1 MQLHD
6 KVVLITGGRRVGG
19 HLARAVAGRGA
30 HVAMSYHTNAAAI
43 EATLADVRSQGVRGL
58 SIQADLRDSR
68 AVEQLVR
75 TTVDEL
81 GRVDVLVNLTSTFTA
96 TPFESLTPA
105 EIEREFASNLLAP
118 SLTAVAVARQMR
130 RQPIIDGMQ
139 GKIVNFADW
148 GVERPYRNFL
158 PYFVAK
164 GGVVTLTLALAVEL
178 APTIAVNAIA
188 PAMIDPPPELTDDD
202 IEAIRMASPLRRIGT
217 PADAVN
223 AVLYLLEGTDF
234 VTGSVLRVDGGRFLG
249 AVADE

>member
-1 MQLHD
+1 MQLRD

-19 HLARAVAGRGA
+19 HLARAVAQRGA
-30 HVAMSYHTNAAAI
+30 HVAMSYHTNSAPV
-43 EATLADVRSQGVRGL
+43 EATLIDVRAQGVRGM
-58 SIQADLRDSR
+58 SIKADLRDS
-68 AVEQLVR
+68 ADVERLVQS
-75 TTVDEL
+75 TVAEL
-81 GRVDVLVNLTSTFTA
+81 GRVDVLVNMTSTFTP
-96 TPFESLTPA
+96 TPFETLCSA
-105 EIEREFASNLLAP
+105 EIEREIASNLLAP
-118 SLTAVAVARQMR
+118 SLTAVAVARQMQ
-130 RQPIIDGMQ
+130 RQPIVDGMQ

-188 PAMIDPPPELTDDD
+188 PAMIDPPPELTPDD

-234 VTGSVLRVDGGRFLG
+234 VTGTVLRVDGGRSLG